1 MEKILIGSARH
12 DEHGNLING
21 AAGDQKQKS
30 VPDFSGEV
38 SLQEFYIHKLGW
50 WKAIAKDKNHRL
62 KLSERMLALCNNPL
76 IGYDQNNRLAII
88 KDGIDSRKGTECDCS
103 SAIRECIIEAT
114 GKDPGNFTTYNE
126 KKALQSTGLF
136 NISDYEPGERLP
148 SGTILCTKKKGHTVI
163 VVEGNELQYRFYYP
177 KYKGDTTSIV
187 SALEVVGE
195 KDTSFSH
202 RKKIA
207 TANGIQAY
215 MGTIKQNLQMVDLL
229 KKGLLIKA

>member
-30 VPDFSGEV
+30 TPDFSGEV
-38 SLQEFYIHKLGW
+38 SLQEFYVHKLGW

-103 SAIRECIIEAT
+103 SAVRECIIEAT

-163 VVEGNELQYRFYYP
+163 VVEGNELQFRFYYP